1 MAQQKININMHRGSI
16 YYLMLCLFGVMVF
29 VFAGIIPTATSI
41 DRFSKKMTQLNDRIK
56 EHNALKPTYDTLVK
70 SVQGKDTRVLP
81 LPARKKL
88 SRTEIET
95 VFSTFKEIGVRAG
108 VDTVS
113 INPDLNLMAK
123 EPGSMVIN
131 TSFRGEFLNFRKVLI
146 GIGALPYV
154 ESIDGIT
161 IDHTLLKKD
170 MRVKVRLAVEG

>member
-1 MAQQKININMHRGSI
+1 MAQQNINMHRSSI
-16 YYLMLCLFGVMVF
+16 YYLMICLFGVMVF

-41 DRFSKKMTQLNDRIK
+41 DSLNTEMMQVNNRIK

-70 SVQGKDTRVLP
+70 SVQRKDTRVLP

-95 VFSTFKEIGVRAG
+95 VFSTFREIGVRAG

-131 TSFRGEFLNFRKVLI
+131 TTFRGEFLNFRKVLI

-154 ESIDGIT
+154 ERIDGIT
-161 IDHTLLKKD
+161 IDHSPFKKD
-170 MRVKVRLAVEG
+170 MKVKVLLAIEG